1 MIQSTTNPP
10 AAVKILSCIALG
22 LAAIY
27 NLIVLF
33 PLNIFALLDFV
44 ITLAPYV
51 LLVLFVFIFHKE
63 PVGKMILPLIFAS
76 FALAPL
82 LSIFSALVYR
92 YPLPLLSYFFHF
104 IQMSAFGAA
113 ACSTWK
119 MPRNKVIP
127 IVAIC
132 VRLFLTLYS
141 AYNYLRPW
149 FSVMGDLEFYLRQFY
164 TVRYMLPIAM
174 HPLST
179 IGSACLLVG
188 LLLLVRQYNPQ
199 ETSFPG
205 IPTQPVYQQPVYQQ
219 PTYRQPTYQQPVY
232 QQPQPQPQTPEQE
245 LYLLQTRYQQ
255 GLIPEAEYQ
264 AKRAEIISKL

>member
-1 MIQSTTNPP
+1 VIQSTTNPP

-179 IGSACLLVG
+179 SSL
-188 LLLLVRQYNPQ
+188 P
-199 ETSFPG
+199 TSSLSISSLNLSP
-205 IPTQPVYQQPVYQQ
+205 
-219 PTYRQPTYQQPVY
+219 
-232 QQPQPQPQTPEQE
+232 
-245 LYLLQTRYQQ
+245 
-255 GLIPEAEYQ
+255 
-264 AKRAEIISKL
+264 KRRSRNCICCKPAINRA